1 MSAAASKMK
10 HTPGPWHIGVR
21 TYYAGRDVYGPHGQA
36 VAVAELKL
44 LMHPLEAEA
53 NARLI
58 AAAPELLALLKRIL
72 YAHKTGN
79 CGVVTGEATLCGQ
92 FESAARDVIN
102 KAEGVQS

>member
-1 MSAAASKMK
+1 MTYQHITIK

-44 LMHPLEAEA
+44 LMHPSEAEA

-58 AAAPELLALLKRIL
+58 AAAPELAVLVRKTRDYLSGIPETAAGGDDEAVALTRKLTALLTRID
-72 YAHKTGN
+72 G
-79 CGVVTGEATLCGQ
+79 
-92 FESAARDVIN
+92 AA
-102 KAEGVQS
+102 